1 MHLIDELL
9 KIKSLR
15 ESRAQL
21 ALMRERLAFARTL
34 QARDDAQQVWERQS
48 ASAREGEERLFGAM
62 MGALR
67 RVREIEDTRWEVQ
80 AMRQE
85 TQRLGGLAEQ
95 ADEALVQAQKTLDD
109 VRGTARRAERAK
121 EKFVDL
127 SHRYAGIAARE
138 AQRIDDLEMEE
149 VAAQGKGSADRADR
163 EAQEEWNADRP
174 AGD

>member
-21 ALMRERLAFARTL
+21 ALVRERLAFARTQ
-34 QARDDAQQVWERQS
+34 QARDDAQHVWETQS
-48 ASAREGEERLFGAM
+48 ETAREREETLFGAM
-62 MGALR
+62 IGALR

-80 AMRQE
+80 SMRQE

-95 ADEALVQAQKTLDD
+95 ADHALARARATLDD
-109 VRGTARRAERAK
+109 VRDTARRAERAK

-138 AQRIDDLEMEE
+138 AQRVEDLEMEE
-149 VAAQGKGSADRADR
+149 VAAQGKGNADRADR
-163 EAQEEWNADRP
+163 DAQEEWNADHP
-174 AGD
+174 GGD

>member
-21 ALMRERLAFARTL
+21 ALTRERLAFARTQ
-34 QARDDAQQVWERQS
+34 QARDDANQVWETQS
-48 ASAREGEERLFGAM
+48 EAAREREECLFGAM
-62 MGALR
+62 IGALR

-80 AMRQE
+80 SMRQE
-85 TQRLGGLAEQ
+85 TQRLGGLAEK
-95 ADEALVQAQKTLDD
+95 ADQALVQAQQTLDG
-109 VRGTARRAERAK
+109 VRDTARRAERAK

-127 SHRYAGIAARE
+127 SRRYAGIAARE
-138 AQRIDDLEMEE
+138 AQRVEDLEMEE
-149 VAAQGKGSADRADR
+149 VAAQGKGNADRADR
-163 EAQEEWNADRP
+163 DAQEEWNADRP